1 MADPHVLTG
10 LIAKRREIAGQIEH
24 LQDQLRQHV
33 IDLDHVDAA
42 IHIFDPSIELE
53 EIKSRPVPPR
63 HQAFKG
69 EVTRIVLATLR
80 NAKKPI
86 TTADLAQRVMAER
99 GLDTANVR
107 LLKTISKRTGA
118 CLRHW
123 RTKGIVRSIE
133 GPGQYN
139 VWELARV

>member
-10 LIAKRREIAGQIEH
+10 LVAKRREIAGKIEH

-53 EIKSRPVPPR
+53 EIKSRPVPPV
-63 HQAFKG
+63 HAAFRG
-69 EVTRIVLATLR
+69 EVSRILLAALR
-80 NAKKPI
+80 NAKKPL
-86 TTADLAQRVMAER
+86 TTAELAQRVMAER
-99 GLDTANVR
+99 GLDANNAR
-107 LLKTISKRTGA
+107 LLKTIGKRTGA

-123 RTKGIVRSIE
+123 RSRGVASAQQ
-133 GPGQYN
+133 GPGQYQLWQI
-139 VWELARV
+139 VR